1 MYADLA
7 LLNGH
12 IITLCKDKPLAE
24 ALAIKGNKIM
34 KIGRNKEIFQHI
46 NGRTKIVDLN
56 GKTVIPGL
64 IDSHIHVADF
74 AKTLC
79 WINLE
84 EARSI
89 AEIKSL
95 VKKHAETTLKG
106 KWIIG
111 RGWDEEKLVEKR
123 PPKASDLDEVAP
135 NNPVVLY
142 KAKGRV
148 CVVNGL
154 ALEIAGKFENLKDLK
169 SSGVDV
175 DPQTGKPTGI
185 LSGPATDLIWK
196 LIPDATAEELME
208 LIEAA
213 FKKILGAGITT
224 VQWIVSS
231 AQELYAIKGIVEKGK
246 LPIRVYLIV
255 PVETLTMNIL
265 HELKLMENE
274 CLKVGGAIL
283 YADGYLAS
291 KTAALTEPYR
301 NSQNIGKLFYNAERM
316 ETLLQFIGKTGLQ
329 AVIHAMGDRA
339 IKETLKAIK
348 AVSVHHPLGN
358 AKFRIENAAIL
369 PLELVE
375 EIASL
380 GLIVSIQPYMAYSE
394 LEFWG
399 VDESIGERIRW
410 LYPLKSLVQEGVIVA
425 GGTDCPMEPL
435 NIFSHIRAAITRQKP
450 VEERITV
457 YEALRMYTINAA
469 YSMSEHN
476 TKGTIEEGKLA
487 DLTVLSENPLMVPPE
502 KIDRIKAELT
512 IVGGEIAHFK
522 SNSIKLIN
530 FSN

>member
-12 IITLCKDKPLAE
+12 IITLNKNKPLAE

-34 KIGRNKEIFQHI
+34 KIGRYKEISQYI
-46 NGRTKIVDLN
+46 NGKTKVIDLK

-74 AKTLC
+74 AKTLR

-89 AEIKSL
+89 AEIKNL
-95 VKKHAETTLKG
+95 VRKHAETTLKG

-123 PPKASDLDEVAP
+123 LPKASDLDEVAP

-148 CVVNGL
+148 CVVNSL
-154 ALEIAGKFENLKDLK
+154 ALEIAGKFENLKDIK
-169 SSGVDV
+169 SNGIDV

-185 LSGPATDLIWK
+185 LSGSATDFIWK
-196 LIPDATAEELME
+196 LVPDVTAEELME

-213 FKKILGAGITT
+213 FNKILGVGLTT

-231 AQELYAIKGIVEKGK
+231 AQELYAIKRIIEERKIPV
-246 LPIRVYLIV
+246 RVYLIV
-255 PVETLTMNIL
+255 PVEILTLDVLN
-265 HELKLMENE
+265 ELRSLENE
-274 CLKVGGAIL
+274 CFKVGGAIL

-291 KTAALTEPYR
+291 KTAALTEPYK
-301 NSQNIGKLFYNAERM
+301 NSQNTGKLFHDAESM
-316 ETLLQFIGKTGLQ
+316 EKLLQFVGKTGLQ

-348 AVSVHHPLGN
+348 AVSAHHPLGN
-358 AKFRIENAAIL
+358 AKFRIESAAIL
-369 PLELVE
+369 PLGLIKEIANLELV
-375 EIASL
+375 
-380 GLIVSIQPYMAYSE
+380 VSVQPYMAYSE

-399 VDESIGERIRW
+399 ADESIGERIRW
-410 LYPLKSLVQEGVIVA
+410 LYPLKSLLKEGVIVA

-435 NIFSHIRAAITRQKP
+435 NIFSHIKIAMTRQKP
-450 VEERITV
+450 VEERIRF
-457 YEALRMYTINAA
+457 YEALKMYTINAA
-469 YSMSEHN
+469 YSMGEDGI
-476 TKGTIEEGKLA
+476 KGTIEEGKLA

-512 IVGGEIAHFK
+512 MVGGKIAYFK
-522 SNSIKLIN
+522 SNNIKMVN
-530 FSN
+530 

>member
-1 MYADLA
+1 MYADLV
-7 LLNGH
+7 LLNGY
-12 IITLCKDKPLAE
+12 ILTLCENKPLAE
-24 ALAIKGNKIM
+24 ALAIKGNKI
-34 KIGRNKEIFQHI
+34 INVGNNEEIFQHV
-46 NGRTKIVDLN
+46 NGKTKIIDLN

-64 IDSHIHVADF
+64 IDSHMHVADF

-84 EARSI
+84 GARSI

-111 RGWDEEKLVEKR
+111 RGWDEEKLVGKR
-123 PPKASDLDEVAP
+123 SPKASDLDEVAP

-142 KAKGRV
+142 KARGRV

-169 SSGVDV
+169 ISGVDV

-196 LIPDATAEELME
+196 LVPDATAEELME
-208 LIEAA
+208 LIETA
-213 FKKILGAGITT
+213 FKKILEAGITN

-255 PVETLTMNIL
+255 PMETLTMNIL

-274 CLKVGGAIL
+274 RFKVGGAVL

-291 KTAALTEPYR
+291 KTAALTEPYK
-301 NSQNIGKLFYNAERM
+301 NSQNTGKLFYDAERM
-316 ETLLQFIGKTGLQ
+316 EKLLQLIGKTGLQ
-329 AVIHAMGDRA
+329 SVIHAMGDRA

-348 AVSVHHPLGN
+348 AVLTHHPLGN
-358 AKFRIENAAIL
+358 VKFRIESAAIL
-369 PLELVE
+369 PLELVKK
-375 EIASL
+375 IASL
-380 GLIVSIQPYMAYSE
+380 GLVVSIQPYMAHSE
-394 LEFWG
+394 LEFWEAG
-399 VDESIGERIRW
+399 ESIGERIRW
-410 LYPLKSLVQEGVIVA
+410 LYPLKSLIQEGVIVA

-435 NIFSHIRAAITRQKP
+435 NIFAHIKTAITRQKP

-457 YEALRMYTINAA
+457 YEALRMYTTNAA
-469 YSMSEHN
+469 YSMGEHN
-476 TKGTIEEGKLA
+476 IKGTIEEGKLA
-487 DLTVLSENPLMVPPE
+487 DLTVLSENPVMVPPE

-512 IVGGEIAHFK
+512 MVGGEIAHFE
-522 SNSIKLIN
+522 SNSIKLVN